1 MRPEHLT
8 IILLS
13 CVVAVGIVAIVAA
26 FKSRL
31 ASAKK
36 EWLELSTLLANYS
49 LPHCSRILEDLA
61 VDDLPGAFKECEY
74 LLRLMRNP
82 KQAAAALD
90 TIFLNELPTALS
102 DASRLPAIAAC
113 IRAWIVA
120 NPTLAANAGLAATTA
135 AATASK

>member
-36 EWLELSTLLANYS
+36 EWLEPLDPARELQPAALLAN
-49 LPHCSRILEDLA
+49 PRR
-61 VDDLPGAFKECEY
+61 PG
-74 LLRLMRNP
+74 RR
-82 KQAAAALD
+82 
-90 TIFLNELPTALS
+90 
-102 DASRLPAIAAC
+102 
-113 IRAWIVA
+113 
-120 NPTLAANAGLAATTA
+120 
-135 AATASK
+135 

>member
-13 CVVAVGIVAIVAA
+13 CVVAVGVVALVAA

-36 EWLELSTLLANYS
+36 EWLELSTLLSSYS

-61 VDDLPGAFKECEY
+61 VDDLPGAFQECEY

-90 TIFLNELPTALS
+90 AVFLNELPTALS
-102 DASRLPAIAAC
+102 DASRVMAIAQC
-113 IRAWIVA
+113 IAAWIKA
-120 NPTLAANAGLAATTA
+120 NPTLAANAGLAVTA
-135 AATASK
+135 AATK